1 MAAAVPSSAIGESS
15 PVEDGLELAIH
26 FLKKALD
33 VLDSMNAPPELGAR
47 VQQAL
52 DTVAETAATSPH
64 LQSRKS

>member
-15 PVEDGLELAIH
+15 PVKDGLELAVH

>member
-1 MAAAVPSSAIGESS
+1 MATAMPGAIGESS

-33 VLDSMNAPPELGAR
+33 VLDGMNAPPELGAR

-52 DTVAETAATSPH
+52 DTVAETAATRPH
-64 LQSRKS
+64 LQSRNS